1 VTRDERD
8 ELRRL
13 ATEWARED
21 DSLSEDPMLV
31 IGKFAGAIVPLL
43 DALDAAERER
53 DTAARAVE
61 KLVEREAAAES
72 SLASAREE
80 ARGLRE
86 ALNGATAVWF
96 GTQLYPAFSG
106 EKNRRMD
113 AAMERARAVLPPS
126 PAPEAGPPT
135 TCGGCAYF
143 APWENGID
151 GDCRPNGINTGHVYA
166 TEEACAEPGP
176 RAPAPAASA
185 ETREEG

>member
-31 IGKFAGAIVPLL
+31 IGTFAGAIVPLL

-80 ARGLRE
+80 ARKFRE
-86 ALNGATAVWF
+86 VLEEIS
-96 GTQLYPAFSG
+96 QRPPADMCAPDCYCNAS
-106 EKNRRMD
+106 
-113 AAMERARAVLPPS
+113 RARRAL
-126 PAPEAGPPT
+126 
-135 TCGGCAYF
+135 
-143 APWENGID
+143 
-151 GDCRPNGINTGHVYA
+151 
-166 TEEACAEPGP
+166 
-176 RAPAPAASA
+176 APAPAASA
-185 ETREEG
+185 DTREEGSR